1 MKLNKVLNEK
11 VFQIVVIAAIY
22 FLLFAHP
29 VVFNI
34 VDKGFEM
41 VGLNIG
47 DTALTVVHS
56 LVFAIFFFYSVQ
68 FVLKN
73 I

>member
-1 MKLNKVLNEK
+1 MKFSKEK
-11 VFQIVVIAAIY
+11 VFQIVVIGAIY

-34 VDKGFEM
+34 VDKVFEM
-41 VGLNIG
+41 VGLTLG
-47 DTALTVVHS
+47 DTVLTIVHS
-56 LVFAIFFFYSVQ
+56 LVFAIFFFYTVQ
-68 FVLKN
+68 FVVKN